1 MKQIKATC
9 IGVNGSIDELFFNLK
24 DINRFGK
31 ADDGVEA
38 ICKVG
43 YDDRFAVILA
53 SKGSQEKKELPINM
67 AGTIWLNAHGMP
79 KIIYG
84 NLLVVG
90 MIPKETSFSDCPDE
104 VALQVPLLREEGAG
118 SNFMMVDYSGCS
130 EQLFDEIIDTVNSFL
145 DGISNKDNYE
155 SEH

>member
-1 MKQIKATC
+1 MVKIKATC
-9 IGVNGSIDELFFNLK
+9 IGVNGMIEELYFNLK

-53 SKGSQEKKELPINM
+53 SRGSQEKKDLPINM
-67 AGTIWLNAHGMP
+67 AGSLWLNAHGMP

-90 MIPKETSFSDCPDE
+90 MIPKATSFSDCPDE
-104 VALQVPLLREEGAG
+104 VALQVPLLREEGVG
-118 SNFMMVDYSGCS
+118 SNFKMVNYSGCS
-130 EQLFDEIIDTVNSFL
+130 EQLFDDIIDTVNGFL
-145 DGISNKDNYE
+145 DFNNDDYE
-155 SEH
+155 SEQ